1 MATHK
6 KLMTLF
12 SKNGFDDTTRHDL
25 IYAWTGGR
33 TKSSKFLSPNE
44 IDALCYKL
52 ESSFRF
58 ASNVD
63 AYTEIERK
71 KKRSIVLKIA
81 TETGIHNPS
90 DWSKFNGFMLRSSIL
105 KKQLNKYDIEELDN
119 LIKQFRGIQRN
130 FNASAKK
137 TGTKAHSHKFKL
149 PQIILN

>member
-12 SKNGFDDTTRHDL
+12 SKNGFDDSTRHNL
-25 IYAWTGGR
+25 VYAWTGGR

-44 IDALCYKL
+44 IDALCIKL

-58 ASNVD
+58 ATNID
-63 AYTEIERK
+63 AYTEIECK

-81 TETGIHNPS
+81 TTTGIHDNA
-90 DWSKFNGFMLRSSIL
+90 DWKVFNGFMLRSSIF
-105 KKQLNKYDIEELDN
+105 KKQLNKYNLEELDA
-119 LIKQFRGIQRN
+119 LINQFRGIERN
-130 FNASAKK
+130 FNKSAKK
-137 TGTKAHSHKFKL
+137 AGNKAHSHKFKL